1 MDRTGNEE
9 QIALGTDVVGADGHK
24 LGEVVAVRR
33 GYVVV
38 QKGTFFPEDYYIPTG
53 AIESYED
60 GRAVLTL
67 DRDEALQQGWDQEP
81 EGGTYAVDE
90 DFSAVSEDAG
100 AFSSA
105 GATQTAVAG
114 AGTGASAAMDVDA
127 APFDHYQ
134 DSAQTHTNDAD
145 RIRVPVRE
153 EELWASTRPV
163 ELGEVRITKEVVTE
177 EQVLEVPVIDER
189 LRVQR
194 RAVDRDASN
203 DPDAFTEGTLE
214 VTLMGET
221 VDLATRVRVAEEI
234 EIEKEAVE
242 RVEEVSGTVRREEVY
257 VEDATAGAGPIV
269 EGADYVSGERP
280 DASESG
286 GDQGAHKGLIERA
299 REALRGDQS

>member
-53 AIESYED
+53 AIERYE
-60 GRAVLTL
+60 GGQAVLTL

-90 DFSAVSEDAG
+90 DFSTDSDGAG
-100 AFSSA
+100 AFAAA
-105 GATQTAVAG
+105 GATGSAATG
-114 AGTGASAAMDVDA
+114 AGVGAGMDVDA

-134 DSAQTHTNDAD
+134 DTPQTHTNDAD

-153 EELWASTRPV
+153 EELSASTRPV

-194 RAVDRDASN
+194 RAVDRDATD

-257 VEDATAGAGPIV
+257 VEDATAGTGPIV

-280 DASESG
+280 DASGSG

-299 REALRGDQS
+299 RDALRGDQS